1 MARSGPICMVDPETT
16 VTSPGDTVLSATSLI
31 QDDSMTKTSPNL
43 FLLTPLITD
52 AVAFAGPLE
61 AACAAGGVAA
71 VMLRLADAD
80 ERTQINRVKT
90 LAPIAQKFDS
100 AVIVTT
106 EGETPIDIANLAARG
121 GADGVHIPF
130 DEESI
135 LNIVL
140 QLKGER
146 SLGIGNLRSKD
157 DAMRCGELGADYLM
171 FGEPR
176 RDGSLPA
183 RETVLERAQ
192 WWSDIFETPCVIFSP
207 DIENIGEMVA
217 TGAEFIALGDAIWTH
232 GDGIPAAIEA
242 VRKAVEGSQADR
254 G

>member
-1 MARSGPICMVDPETT
+1 M
-16 VTSPGDTVLSATSLI
+16 LSAISLI
-31 QDDSMTKTSPNL
+31 QVDSMTNTSPRL
-43 FLLTPLITD
+43 YLITPLISD
-52 AVAFAGPLE
+52 PAAFAGALE
-61 AACAAGGVAA
+61 SACATGGIAA

-80 ERTQINRVKT
+80 ERTLINRIKV
-90 LAPIAQKFDS
+90 LAPIVQKHEV

-106 EGETPIDIANLAARG
+106 EGEMPVDLANIAARG

-130 DEESI
+130 NTEAI

-146 SLGIGNLRSKD
+146 SLGIGNLRSRD
-157 DAMRCGELGADYLM
+157 DAMRAGELGVDYVM

-183 RETVLERAQ
+183 RDMVLERAQ
-192 WWSDIFETPCVIFSP
+192 WWAEIFETPCVVFSP
-207 DIENIGEMVA
+207 DIDSIREIMA

-232 GDGIPAAIEA
+232 DGGVAVAVDAAVKAIATDEA
-242 VRKAVEGSQADR
+242 TQAR
-254 G
+254 HE